1 VLRFVDGLNQEKKYN
16 IVWDPYI
23 IRGLDYYTGTVY
35 ETLFDDDIALGSIS
49 SGGRYENL
57 TGYINPKKSNYS

>member
-1 VLRFVDGLNQEKKYN
+1 MQEVLSFVHGLNKDGKYR
-16 IVWDPYI
+16 IIRDPYI

-49 SGGRYENL
+49 SG
-57 TGYINPKKSNYS
+57 